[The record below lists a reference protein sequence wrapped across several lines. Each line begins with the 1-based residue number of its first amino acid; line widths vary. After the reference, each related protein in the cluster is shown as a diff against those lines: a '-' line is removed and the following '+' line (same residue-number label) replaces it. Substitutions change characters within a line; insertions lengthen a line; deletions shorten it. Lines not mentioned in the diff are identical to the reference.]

1 MKTIKRKLTYTIMR
15 VSTNGVVHEIVYP
28 GDWNALT
35 NAKRGKWMD
44 ANNIDSIESVD
55 VVTKKHEMPIV
66 TFIELS
72 AETN

>member
-1 MKTIKRKLTYTIMR
+1 MKTIKKTLTYTIMR
-15 VSTNGVVHEIVYP
+15 VTTNGVVHLIVYP
-28 GDWNALT
+28 GDWSALT

-44 ANNIDSIESVD
+44 ANNIDSIETFE